1 MTNITLLSWNGRG
14 LNIPQKRISIM
25 DLLRRKKV
33 EVAFFQETHLLEKD
47 VARMQNRFYHVIA
60 SSSNTKKNR
69 GVIILAKRTFQ
80 YTDLGSGR
88 DTEGRAAYIK
98 TLINGT
104 KIAFLSVYAPNVFD
118 AEFYNY
124 LTNTILE
131 LSEFSLIIGGDFNAV

>member
-1 MTNITLLSWNGRG
+1 
-14 LNIPQKRISIM
+14 
-25 DLLRRKKV
+25 
-33 EVAFFQETHLLEKD
+33 
-47 VARMQNRFYHVIA
+47 MQNRFYHVIA

-69 GVIILAKRTFQ
+69 GVIILAKRTYQ

-88 DTEGRAAYIK
+88 DTEGRVAYIK

-131 LSEFSLIIGGDFNAV
+131 LSEFSLIIGGDFHAVWLHSLDRTGITESREQCLASSALREWAIVCSVVDAW